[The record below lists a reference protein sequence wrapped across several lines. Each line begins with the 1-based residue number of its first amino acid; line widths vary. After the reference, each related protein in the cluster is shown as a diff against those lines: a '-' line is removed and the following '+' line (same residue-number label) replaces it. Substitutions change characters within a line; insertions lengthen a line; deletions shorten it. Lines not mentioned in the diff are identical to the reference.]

1 MQPPIPDRGRPDDE
15 AERAGATAVDD
26 LGAGLEEPAESL
38 EPVAERPS
46 AFAPAQPPVGLGGRW
61 VVLLRDVILGG
72 QDGLVNVLGL
82 SLGLAAATGD
92 ARVIV
97 TAGLAAAMAEA
108 IAMAGVAYTASGAE
122 TAWTRQV
129 GQRLRVRIE
138 ERSRSRAVGLRVGVQ
153 AHGWEPERVHAL
165 DRVLDDERT
174 AWLAEIDALR
184 AALAPV
190 RERHP
195 GRAALVVGVSTL
207 AGSAVPLT
215 PFVLLPVPMAAAVAL
230 VAGATVLAV
239 VGGLRARSVDER
251 PWRPAL
257 EMVAIGLLSALAG
270 FVIGLVLRAPA

>member
-1 MQPPIPDRGRPDDE
+1 MAQHPP
-15 AERAGATAVDD
+15 AVRVPHDD
-26 LGAGLEEPAESL
+26 LEPEE
-38 EPVAERPS
+38 ERSGGSPIS
-46 AFAPAQPPVGLGGRW
+46 AFAPAQPPAGLGGRW

-122 TAWTRQV
+122 TTWTRLV
-129 GQRLRVRIE
+129 GQRLRTRID
-138 ERSRSRAVGLRVGVQ
+138 ERAASRAAGLRAAV
-153 AHGWEPERVHAL
+153 AADGWEPGRSEAL
-165 DRVLDDERT
+165 GRILDDER
-174 AWLAEIDALR
+174 AVWLTEVDALR

-195 GRAALVVGVSTL
+195 GRAAIVVGVSTL
-207 AGSAVPLT
+207 VGSAIPLS
-215 PFVLLPVPMAAAVAL
+215 PFLLLPVPVATVVAL
-230 VAGATVLAV
+230 VAGATVLAL
-239 VGGLRARSVDER
+239 VGALRARSVDDR

-270 FVIGLVLRAPA
+270 FLIGLVLRAPG